1 MAVVIAMLRGVNVG
15 GHNKI
20 SMDGLREICR
30 SLKLRNP
37 QTYIQSGNV
46 VFGTTER
53 DVTRIARRI
62 EDAIEKNLSFRP
74 HVILRTTTDMREV
87 IGRNP
92 FTGRS
97 GLDPAKLNISFL
109 ADTPSADVR
118 ERLLSLKVGP
128 EELKIEGREL
138 YIYFPDGMGRS
149 KLVPVLDRTL
159 KTPATVRNWNTV
171 ARLLEMAE
179 SLEASA

>member
-1 MAVVIAMLRGVNVG
+1 MTVVIAMLRGVNVG
-15 GHNKI
+15 GHKKI
-20 SMDGLREICR
+20 SMDGLREICH

-53 DVTRIARRI
+53 DLTRIARRI
-62 EDAIEKNLSFRP
+62 EDAIENSLSFRP
-74 HVILRTTTDMREV
+74 HVILRTASEMREV
-87 IGRNP
+87 IARNP

-97 GLDPAKLNISFL
+97 GLDPAKLNVSFL
-109 ADTPSADVR
+109 ADNPSADVR
-118 ERLLSLKVGP
+118 DRLLSLKVGP

-149 KLVPVLDRTL
+149 KLPPVLDRTL
-159 KTPATVRNWNTV
+159 KTPTTVRNWNTV
-171 ARLLEMAE
+171 GKLLAMAE
-179 SLEASA
+179 ALESS